1 MRSAGNFNSEW
12 GYLAPA
18 PSFMRTVRVVLVA
31 TAIGA
36 TAGAA
41 VVLSLIDRPTTA
53 EHDRTASITAHAIV
67 TSAQAAPAAAAP
79 APSSRPAAL
88 AAPVGVTTAVPATD
102 AATAQAQSH
111 GARCAASASAAVAP
125 LPAAPQVAMQPP
137 PVVTLPTVAAPHGVP
152 TTTPAARAAGCDTAA
167 AF

>member
-67 TSAQAAPAAAAP
+67 TSAQAAPGGC
-79 APSSRPAAL
+79 SS
-88 AAPVGVTTAVPATD
+88 D
-102 AATAQAQSH
+102 AEFENCCARRARRRDNGRSCDRRGNGASSIS
-111 GARCAASASAAVAP
+111 GARCAATCKSDRSRRYLPRHRSRCSRRP
-125 LPAAPQVAMQPP
+125 L
-137 PVVTLPTVAAPHGVP
+137 
-152 TTTPAARAAGCDTAA
+152 
-167 AF
+167 